1 MLVNV
6 VKYGS
11 YPTPGNEDHS
21 QKSSKYKDKKK
32 KKKLRNSPVHG
43 YILRT
48 ILDLFQVN
56 IDIYSAEASFKKEG

>member
-11 YPTPGNEDHS
+11 YPTP
-21 QKSSKYKDKKK
+21 
-32 KKKLRNSPVHG
+32 VHG
-43 YILRT
+43 YIPRT

>member
-32 KKKLRNSPVHG
+32 KKK
-43 YILRT
+43 T
-48 ILDLFQVN
+48 
-56 IDIYSAEASFKKEG
+56 KKLTGSWLYPENDS